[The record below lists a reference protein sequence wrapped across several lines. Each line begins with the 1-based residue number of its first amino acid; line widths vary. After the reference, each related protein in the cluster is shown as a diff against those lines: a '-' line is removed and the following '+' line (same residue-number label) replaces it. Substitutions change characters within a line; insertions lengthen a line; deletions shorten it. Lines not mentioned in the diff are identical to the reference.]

1 MKHTDFKSVEDCLK
15 YKGINSDELD
25 AHFAWMPEHRRVHSK
40 MQFILETVVECIN
53 GGWVVDWS
61 NTKQKKWYVFFSIS
75 SSGFGFSYACYD
87 CEAADTSVG
96 SRLVFESEEK
106 AAYAAKIFI
115 KLYEEYFYAKYGAVS
130 SKSNNL
136 NGKIAEIDGVKY
148 ELTIIE

>member
-1 MKHTDFKSVEDCLK
+1 
-15 YKGINSDELD
+15 
-25 AHFAWMPEHRRVHSK
+25 MPEHRRVHSK